1 MGPPKVE
8 VHSLRKVG
16 ERGVMKKDKSDTTG
30 WDSSKKMMQFTQKTA
45 VPIFSV
51 TLLLK
56 KKMKKKKW
64 QSVTWQESGVPKNA
78 ILQVTY
84 FWRTPR

>member
-30 WDSSKKMMQFTQKTA
+30 WDSSKKNDA
-45 VPIFSV
+45 VHSENCCAHFFCHSAFEEKNEEEKMTKCDMTGKWGLKKCHFASDV
-51 TLLLK
+51 LLK
-56 KKMKKKKW
+56 D
-64 QSVTWQESGVPKNA
+64 S
-78 ILQVTY
+78 
-84 FWRTPR
+84 